1 MCAQAVKPRLN
12 VAAAELNSV
21 EEEEEEEEEEEA
33 CRGSM

>member
-21 EEEEEEEEEEEA
+21 EEEEEEEEA